1 MKKSYTI
8 LISSNDK
15 NSSYNKLHL
24 KAIHLRFLT
33 LGISLTTLALL
44 IFAVDYVT
52 AFLDHANV
60 QKYQS
65 ENKVLKNQLNQ
76 TQIQM
81 KQLHSRINQMEDF
94 TRKIKIITGLENH
107 SASHPVPIGPLPT
120 LPSLNH
126 SHSSVTASSLPETKD
141 IPEALPNTNGDSLL
155 IYMDHLIE
163 KSRLVRENITMTL
176 EQIYEKR
183 DILNST
189 PSMIPVQ
196 GWISSHFGY
205 RTYPFTGEVSLHEGI
220 DIAAFLGTPVRAP
233 SDGTV
238 IFAGYQTGYGNVIII
253 DHGYQLSTVYAH
265 LSEIMVSSWKEVKR
279 GDVIGSVGNTGHS
292 SGPHLH
298 YEVRISNVPVDPN
311 NYILDAI

>member
-8 LISSNDK
+8 LISPNDK
-15 NSSYNKLHL
+15 NSSYKKLYL

-33 LGISLTTLALL
+33 IGSCLTAFALL
-44 IFAVDYVT
+44 IFAIDYIT
-52 AFLDHANV
+52 AFSDHINV
-60 QKYQS
+60 QKYQN
-65 ENKVLKNQLNQ
+65 ENKNLKNQLAQ
-76 TQIQM
+76 AHVQM

-94 TRKIKIITGLENH
+94 ARKIKIIAGLERH
-107 SASHPVPIGPLPT
+107 SPSHLIPIGPLPN
-120 LPSLNH
+120 LPPLNY
-126 SHSSVTASSLPETKD
+126 SHSSAIDAPPETKT
-141 IPEALPNTNGDSLL
+141 IPEMASNQNGDSLL
-155 IYMDHLIE
+155 IYMNHLNE
-163 KSRLVRENITMTL
+163 KSHLVRESITITL
-176 EQIYEKR
+176 EQLYEKR

-189 PSMIPVQ
+189 PSKIPVQ

-220 DIAAFLGTPVRAP
+220 DIAAFNGTPVRAP
-233 SDGTV
+233 SDGV
-238 IFAGYQTGYGNVIII
+238 VMFAGYQTGYGNVIII

-265 LSEIMVSSWKEVKR
+265 LSDIMVSPWQELKR

-311 NYILDAI
+311 NYILDSI